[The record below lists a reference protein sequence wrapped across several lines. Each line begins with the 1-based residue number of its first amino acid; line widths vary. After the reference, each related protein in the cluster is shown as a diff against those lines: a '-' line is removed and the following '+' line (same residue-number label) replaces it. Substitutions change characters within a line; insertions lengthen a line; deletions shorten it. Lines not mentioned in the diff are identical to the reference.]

1 MLLTRYSFL
10 RRSVFLACA
19 LVVTGGCT
27 DFSSPPDAL
36 GKLLVSVKD
45 DTGAGVPNVAVD
57 LYLNDRVTQWAGLIT
72 SADGSGEF
80 RAKDGGLIP
89 QTYVVRL
96 VLTSNYTLADG
107 ETIDKPVTVVIGQT
121 MTVNYKLVKKVVT
134 GPPGS

>member
-1 MLLTRYSFL
+1 MLLTRASFI
-10 RRSVFLACA
+10 RRSVLVVSA
-19 LVVTGGCT
+19 LVLTSGCT

-45 DTGAGVPNVAVD
+45 ETGAGIGNVAVD

-72 SADGSGEF
+72 SADGTGEF

-89 QTYVVRL
+89 QTYIVRL
-96 VLTSNYTLADG
+96 VLTSNYALAAG

-121 MTVNYKLVKKVVT
+121 ATVNYKLVKKVVEP
-134 GPPGS
+134 PPGS

>member
-1 MLLTRYSFL
+1 ML
-10 RRSVFLACA
+10 VACA
-19 LVVTGGCT
+19 LFITSGCT

-45 DTGAGVPNVAVD
+45 DTGAGVANVAVD
-57 LYLNDRVTQWAGLIT
+57 LYLNDRVTPWAGLIT

-89 QTYVVRL
+89 QTYIVRL
-96 VLTSNYTLADG
+96 VLTSNYTLAAG

-121 MTVNYKLVKKVVT
+121 MTVNYKLVKKVVEA
-134 GPPGS
+134 PPGS